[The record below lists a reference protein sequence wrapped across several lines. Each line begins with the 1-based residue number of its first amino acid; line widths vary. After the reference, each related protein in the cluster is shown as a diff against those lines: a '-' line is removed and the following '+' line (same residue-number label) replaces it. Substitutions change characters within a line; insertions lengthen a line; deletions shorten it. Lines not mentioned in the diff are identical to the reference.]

1 MTESRHKRR
10 GQALTEFALVFP
22 ILLLFLFG
30 TIILGLGVFYQ
41 QQIQNA
47 AREGARYAA
56 IHSSEAQCPT
66 ISNDDLAGPRPFSYY
81 ACDTPAAGWP
91 LMTGFARQ
99 SVWAVDPNQIKVS
112 ACWSSYQDGAG
123 GYDRLPSDPSG
134 TTNSFVRCTYARV
147 DNDPSSL
154 PCPPTT
160 TTAADDQGSDAPG
173 NQVSVYACF
182 VWRPPMA
189 GFLMI
194 PNLVV
199 MRSVVTEVVH
209 KQQG

>member
-1 MTESRHKRR
+1 
-10 GQALTEFALVFP
+10 
-22 ILLLFLFG
+22 
-30 TIILGLGVFYQ
+30 LGVFYQ

-66 ISNDDLAGPRPFSYY
+66 VSNDDLAGPRPFSYY
-81 ACDTPAAGWP
+81 ACDTPLAGWP
-91 LMTGFARQ
+91 LMTRFARQ
-99 SVWAVDPNQIKVS
+99 SVWGVDPNQINIS
-112 ACWSSYQDGAG
+112 ACWSSYQDAVG
-123 GYDRLPSDPSG
+123 GYDRLPTDPSG
-134 TTNSFVRCTYARV
+134 TAYSFVRCTYARV

-154 PCPPTT
+154 PCPPGTT
-160 TTAADDQGSDAPG
+160 AAADDQGSDAPG
-173 NQVSVYACF
+173 NQVTVYACF

-194 PNLVV
+194 PSQVV